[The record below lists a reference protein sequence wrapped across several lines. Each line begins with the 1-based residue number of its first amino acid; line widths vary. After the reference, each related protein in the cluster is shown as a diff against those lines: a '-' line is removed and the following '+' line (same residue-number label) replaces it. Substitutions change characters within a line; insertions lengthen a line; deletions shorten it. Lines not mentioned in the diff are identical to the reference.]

1 LMSTL
6 RTKILDLQK
15 KNNNNLF
22 SFIKTLRLEMLTLTK
37 LGYKYNHNYDYVF
50 VTQFSQCNNY
60 CVNFLQVFENYKLKK
75 MTGNH
80 LLVT

>member
-1 LMSTL
+1 
-6 RTKILDLQK
+6 
-15 KNNNNLF
+15 
-22 SFIKTLRLEMLTLTK
+22 MLTLTK